1 MAPHEPE
8 QTISLQGGA
17 SKTRRA
23 NRLSVTIIGCLAV
36 SVVLLNCTGNRRL
49 GESIAPP
56 TIEGA
61 TYMGWQQCLECHAEQ
76 HKKMEST
83 LHGKILLN
91 ATVARNDLQRHG
103 CEACHG
109 PGSKHVEDYTN
120 PATIIR
126 FGPTSPHPALS
137 QNAVC
142 LQCHSKGRRLFWQ
155 GSPHEIRDLSCTTC
169 HSIKTPRT
177 ERAQLKA
184 PTQLDL
190 CSQCHAVKAA
200 MFQNWS
206 HMPVREGKLQCSS
219 CHNVHGTITEKL
231 IPENSINESCYRCHA
246 DKRGP
251 FLYEH
256 PPVRENCLNC
266 HVAHGSNNVRLL
278 RIRAPRLCQQ
288 CHDQSGHPSTAFQN
302 LADRRVLGRACES
315 CHVNIHGSNH
325 PSGFAFTR

>member
-1 MAPHEPE
+1 VKSPPIPVS
-8 QTISLQGGA
+8 TLFRLIVGIFGG
-17 SKTRRA
+17 
-23 NRLSVTIIGCLAV
+23 VVIAV
-36 SVVLLNCTGNRRL
+36 ILLNCSSRGSSVARWEDI
-49 GESIAPP
+49 GPP
-56 TIEGA
+56 TIKDA
-61 TYMGWQQCLECHAEQ
+61 VYIGWEACLQCHQDQAQ
-76 HKKMEST
+76 KMAHT
-83 LHGKILLN
+83 LHGKILGTTL
-91 ATVARNDLQRHG
+91 ARTDLQRHG

-109 PGSKHVEDYTN
+109 PGSKHVEDPTN
-120 PATIIR
+120 PANHIR
-126 FGPTSPHPALS
+126 FSSTSIQSVAGR
-137 QNAVC
+137 NATC
-142 LQCHSKGRRLFWQ
+142 LQCHDKGRRLFWQ
-155 GSPHEIRDLSCTTC
+155 GSPHESRDVSCTSC

-184 PTQLDL
+184 PTQLEL

-231 IPENSINESCYRCHA
+231 IPENSINESCYNCHA

-251 FLYEH
+251 FLHEH

-278 RIRAPRLCQQ
+278 RTRVPRLCQE
-288 CHDQSGHPSTAFQN
+288 CHDQSGHPSTAFSN
-302 LADRRVLGRACES
+302 LADRRILGRACAS